1 MFFQLNL
8 IFKNYY
14 LFKISKNIFL
24 NLEEINL
31 LGNSLDFMITKE
43 VKYAIIDVET
53 TGMGIQGNR
62 ITEIAIL
69 IHDGKNVIEEYESLV
84 NPECNISQ
92 TITRLTGIND
102 YMVADAPKFYEIAK
116 NVIEIT
122 TDCIFVAHN
131 VNFDYN
137 VIHKEFADLGFPFK
151 RKKLCTVRL
160 SRKLIPGLP
169 SYSLGKLC
177 SSVGIPLNNRHRA
190 MGDTK
195 ATTILFEKLL
205 SLDTDQ
211 SIFTSFLKPGSRQ
224 ATLPPGLAK
233 SIFDQIPEKTGV
245 YYFRDAKDD
254 IIYVG
259 KALNIK
265 KRVLSHFYDKKNR
278 EVAMCQQTVNIT
290 FEVTGSELLAL
301 LLESSEIKRLY
312 PIYNRAQ
319 RRNNEGYGIFSY
331 EDRSGLIHL
340 AWNSLKNA
348 PNPITKFYN
357 TTESR
362 VFMEKVCEQFELCPK
377 YCHLQSNVNSCF
389 HYQIKKCKGVCRGEE
404 SLENYNQ
411 RVKEAILYMSNDNKS
426 YLIAQRGRNKEE
438 KSFVLIENGIYQ
450 GFGYIDDQQQ
460 VSNLSELKEFL
471 ILKKDNRDVQRILRG
486 FRNKNENKFLLLEEE
501 TAFVL

>member
-1 MFFQLNL
+1 MD
-8 IFKNYY
+8 
-14 LFKISKNIFL
+14 SK
-24 NLEEINL
+24 EI
-31 LGNSLDFMITKE
+31 
-43 VKYAIIDVET
+43 KYAIIDVET

-69 IHDGKNVIEEYESLV
+69 VHDGQKVIQEYESLV
-84 NPECNISQ
+84 NPERSIPH

-116 NVIEIT
+116 EIIEIT
-122 TDCIFVAHN
+122 SDCIFVAHN

-137 VIHKEFADLGFPFK
+137 VIHKEFADLGFPFR

-177 SSVGIPLNNRHRA
+177 SSVGIPLNDRHRA
-190 MGDTK
+190 MGDTR
-195 ATTILFEKLL
+195 ATRILFEKLL
-205 SLDTDQ
+205 NLDVDQ
-211 SIFTSFLKPGSRQ
+211 SVFASFLKPGSRQ

-233 SIFDQIPEKTGV
+233 SIFDQLPERTGV
-245 YYFRDAKDD
+245 YYFRDSKDD

-290 FEVTGSELLAL
+290 FEVTGSELVAL
-301 LLESSEIKRLY
+301 LLESSEIKHHY
-312 PIYNRAQ
+312 PVYNRAQ

-331 EDRSGLIHL
+331 EDRSGLVHL
-340 AWNSLKNA
+340 AWNSLKSV

-362 VFMEKVCEQFELCPK
+362 LFMEQVCEKFELCPK

-389 HYQIKKCKGVCRGEE
+389 HYQIKKCKGICRGEE
-404 SLENYNQ
+404 DVVSYNN
-411 RVKEAILYMSNDNKS
+411 RVSEAIAYMSNDSKS
-426 YLIAQRGRNKEE
+426 YVISQKGRHHEE
-438 KSFVLIENGIYQ
+438 KAFVLIEKGIYQ
-450 GFGYIDDQQQ
+450 GFGYIDHDQQ
-460 VSNLSELKEFL
+460 VSSVLELKEFL

-486 FRNKNENKFLLLEEE
+486 FRNKNESKFVPLEEQVN
-501 TAFVL
+501 FQI

>member
-1 MFFQLNL
+1 M
-8 IFKNYY
+8 
-14 LFKISKNIFL
+14 
-24 NLEEINL
+24 EI
-31 LGNSLDFMITKE
+31 KE
-43 VKYAIIDVET
+43 NKYAIIDVET

-69 IHDGKNVIEEYESLV
+69 VHDGQKVIQEYESLV
-84 NPECNISQ
+84 NPERSIPH

-116 NVIEIT
+116 EIIEIT
-122 TDCIFVAHN
+122 SDCIFVAHN

-137 VIHKEFADLGFPFK
+137 VIHKEFADLGFPFR

-177 SSVGIPLNNRHRA
+177 NSVGIQLNDRHRA
-190 MGDTK
+190 MGDTR

-205 SLDTDQ
+205 NIDADQ
-211 SIFTSFLKPGSRQ
+211 SVFSSFLKPGSRQ

-233 SIFDQIPEKTGV
+233 SIFDQIPERTGV
-245 YYFRDAKDD
+245 YYFRDNKDD

-301 LLESSEIKRLY
+301 LLESSEIKHHY
-312 PIYNRAQ
+312 PVYNRAQ

-331 EDRSGLIHL
+331 EDRAGLIHL
-340 AWNSLKNA
+340 AWNSLKSV

-362 VFMEKVCEQFELCPK
+362 LFMEQVCEKFELCPK

-389 HYQIKKCKGVCRGEE
+389 HYQIKKCKGICSGEE
-404 SLENYNQ
+404 DIASYND
-411 RVKEAILYMSNDNKS
+411 RVSQAIAYMSNDSKS
-426 YLIAQRGRNKEE
+426 YVIPQKGRHNEE
-438 KSFVLIENGIYQ
+438 KAFVLIENGIYQ
-450 GFGYIDDQQQ
+450 GFGYIDQEQQI
-460 VSNLSELKEFL
+460 SSLLELKEFL

-486 FRNKNENKFLLLEEE
+486 FRNKNESKFVALEEQVN
-501 TAFVL
+501 FQM

>member
-1 MFFQLNL
+1 MD
-8 IFKNYY
+8 
-14 LFKISKNIFL
+14 SK
-24 NLEEINL
+24 EI
-31 LGNSLDFMITKE
+31 
-43 VKYAIIDVET
+43 KYAIIDVET

-69 IHDGKNVIEEYESLV
+69 VHDGQKVIQEYESLV
-84 NPECNISQ
+84 NPERSIPH

-116 NVIEIT
+116 EIIEIT
-122 TDCIFVAHN
+122 SDCIFVAHN

-137 VIHKEFADLGFPFK
+137 VIHKEFADLGFPFR

-177 SSVGIPLNNRHRA
+177 SSVGIPLNDRHRA
-190 MGDTK
+190 MGDTR
-195 ATTILFEKLL
+195 ATRILFEKLL
-205 SLDTDQ
+205 NLDVDQ
-211 SIFTSFLKPGSRQ
+211 SVFASFLKPGSRQ

-233 SIFDQIPEKTGV
+233 SIFDQLPERTGV
-245 YYFRDAKDD
+245 YYFRDSKDD

-290 FEVTGSELLAL
+290 FEVTGSELVAL
-301 LLESSEIKRLY
+301 LLESSEIKHHY
-312 PIYNRAQ
+312 PVYNRAQ

-340 AWNSLKNA
+340 AWNSLKSV

-362 VFMEKVCEQFELCPK
+362 LFMEQVCEKFELCPK

-389 HYQIKKCKGVCRGEE
+389 HYQIKKCKGICRGEE
-404 SLENYNQ
+404 DVVSYNN
-411 RVKEAILYMSNDNKS
+411 RVSEAIAYMSNDSKS
-426 YLIAQRGRNKEE
+426 YVISQKGRHHEE
-438 KSFVLIENGIYQ
+438 KAFVLIEKGIYQ
-450 GFGYIDDQQQ
+450 GFGYIDHDQQ
-460 VSNLSELKEFL
+460 VSSVLELKEFL

-486 FRNKNENKFLLLEEE
+486 FRNKNESKFVPLEEQVN
-501 TAFVL
+501 FQI

>member
-1 MFFQLNL
+1 MEN
-8 IFKNYY
+8 K
-14 LFKISKNIFL
+14 
-24 NLEEINL
+24 EI
-31 LGNSLDFMITKE
+31 
-43 VKYAIIDVET
+43 KYAIIDVET
-53 TGMGIQGNR
+53 TGMGVQGNR

-69 IHDGKNVIEEYESLV
+69 VHDGKKVIQEYESLV
-84 NPECNISQ
+84 NPERSIPH

-102 YMVADAPKFYEIAK
+102 HMVADAPKFYEIAK
-116 NVIEIT
+116 EIIEIT
-122 TDCIFVAHN
+122 SDCIFVAHN

-137 VIHKEFADLGFPFK
+137 VIHKEFADLGFPFR

-177 SSVGIPLNNRHRA
+177 NSVGIQLNDRHRA
-190 MGDTK
+190 MGDTR

-205 SLDTDQ
+205 NLDSDQ
-211 SIFTSFLKPGSRQ
+211 SVFSSFLKPGSRQ

-233 SIFDQIPEKTGV
+233 SIFDQIPERTGV
-245 YYFRDAKDD
+245 YYFRDNKDD

-278 EVAMCQQTVNIT
+278 EVALCQQTVNIT
-290 FEVTGSELLAL
+290 FEVTGSELVAL
-301 LLESSEIKRLY
+301 LLESSEIKHHY
-312 PIYNRAQ
+312 PVYNRAQ

-331 EDRSGLIHL
+331 EDRSGLMHL
-340 AWNSLKNA
+340 AWNSLKSV

-362 VFMEKVCEQFELCPK
+362 LFMEQVCEKFELCPK

-389 HYQIKKCKGVCRGEE
+389 HYQIKKCKGICRGEE
-404 SLENYNQ
+404 DVASYND
-411 RVKEAILYMSNDNKS
+411 RVSRAIAYMSNDSKS
-426 YLIAQRGRNKEE
+426 YVIPQKGRNNDE
-438 KSFVLIENGIYQ
+438 KAFVLIENGIYQ
-450 GFGYIDDQQQ
+450 GFGYIDQEQQ
-460 VSNLSELKEFL
+460 VSSLLELKEFL

-486 FRNKNENKFLLLEEE
+486 FRNKNESKFMALEEQVD
-501 TAFVL
+501 FHL